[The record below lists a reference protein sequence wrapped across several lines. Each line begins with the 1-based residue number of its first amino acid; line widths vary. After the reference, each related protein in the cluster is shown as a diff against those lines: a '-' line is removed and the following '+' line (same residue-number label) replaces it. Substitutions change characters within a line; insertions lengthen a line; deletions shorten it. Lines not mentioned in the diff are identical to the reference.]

1 MIGSV
6 RGKVI
11 LKDSNYLIVETTGI
25 GYRVLVSGK
34 VFSATKLETQLILY
48 TYAHVRE
55 DELSLFGFPE
65 VEDLK
70 LFESLIGVSGIGP
83 KTAMSIFSVLNRSE
97 VINAVLK
104 GDTGAFSGIP
114 RLGTKNAQKIIIE
127 LKSKLGES
135 GSFDIN
141 SIGDEANN
149 EVVEALMNF
158 GFTRR
163 EVGEALRK
171 IDPKIESSE
180 EKIKLALKNLGK

>member
-11 LKDSNYLIVETTGI
+11 LKDGNYLIVETGGV
-25 GYRVLVSGK
+25 GYRVLVSSK
-34 VFSATKLETQLILY
+34 VSAKTKQDDSTMFY
-48 TYAHVRE
+48 TYTLVRE

-70 LFESLIGVSGIGP
+70 LFENLISVSGVGP
-83 KTAMSIFSVLNRSE
+83 KTAMSVFSVLERGE
-97 VINAVLK
+97 IINAVMS
-104 GDTGAFSGIP
+104 GDTSVFSGIP

-135 GSFDIN
+135 GSLDVN
-141 SIGDEANN
+141 LLTGEANN
-149 EVVEALMNF
+149 EVIDALMSF

-163 EVGEALRK
+163 EVGEALGK
-171 IDPKIESSE
+171 IDSDASTSE
-180 EKIKLALKNLGK
+180 EKIKLALKYLGK

>member
-11 LKDSNYLIVETTGI
+11 LKDSNYLIVETSGV
-25 GYRVLVSGK
+25 GYRVLVSSK
-34 VFSATKLETQLILY
+34 VFSATKLETEMILY
-48 TYAHVRE
+48 TYTHVRE

-83 KTAMSIFSVLNRSE
+83 KTAMSIFSVLDRSE
-97 VINAVLK
+97 VISAVLK

-127 LKSKLGES
+127 LKNKLGDG

-149 EVVEALMNF
+149 EVIEALMGF

-163 EVGEALRK
+163 EVGDALRK
-171 IDPKIESSE
+171 TDPKVEAPE
-180 EKIKLALKNLGK
+180 EKIKQALKYLGK